1 MRNRYLFFIDLIL
14 LAPLPFLV
22 MALRMESFAWSL
34 DLTHAVVAYAALAL
48 PVRIGVAH
56 SVGIYRFIWRHAS
69 LVELERLVFAGAT
82 SAALT
87 FVIGAVLIQ
96 GLGLAPVRLPFSTLL
111 LDGMLAAAIMAMPR
125 IAVRFAAR
133 NPITTRRAQNR
144 ALIIGAVADLGAAIE
159 TWQAGGSIGS
169 ELCRQIAPLG
179 PSRILI
185 PDHS

>member
-56 SVGIYRFIWRHAS
+56 SVGIYRFLWRHAS

-96 GLGLAPVRLPFSTLL
+96 GLGLAPVRLPFSSLL
-111 LDGMLAAAIMAMPR
+111 LDGLLAAAIMAMPR
-125 IAVRFAAR
+125 LAVRFAAR
-133 NPITTRRAQNR
+133 NPITTRRAQHR
-144 ALIIGAVADLGAAIE
+144 ALVIGAANLGQSILRDLSQSSSLHSNIRPVAFVD
-159 TWQAGGSIGS
+159 
-169 ELCRQIAPLG
+169 
-179 PSRILI
+179 
-185 PDHS
+185 D